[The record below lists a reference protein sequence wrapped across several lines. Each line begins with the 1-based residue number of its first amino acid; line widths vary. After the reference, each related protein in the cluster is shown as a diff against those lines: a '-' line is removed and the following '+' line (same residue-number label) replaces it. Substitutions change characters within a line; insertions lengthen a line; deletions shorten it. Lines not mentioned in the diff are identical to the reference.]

1 VELLIMSVVV
11 TLKIPE
17 EVAHQAQAVA
27 TSTKRRVE
35 DVLTEWLDRA
45 AAEIP
50 VEQLPDNEVRT
61 LVKMQMSEDQQ
72 SELNELLD
80 SQREAQ
86 LTNVQQTR
94 LDVLMQIYR
103 RGLVRK
109 AQAVKVAVDRGLMP
123 PLG

>member
-1 VELLIMSVVV
+1 MSVVV

-27 TSTKRRVE
+27 ANTQRRVE

-50 VEQLPDNEVRT
+50 VDQLPDDEVRT
-61 LVKMQMSEDQQ
+61 LTTMQLSDQQQ
-72 SELNELLD
+72 SELDSLLD
-80 SQREAQ
+80 QQREGELADDER
-86 LTNVQQTR
+86 TR
-94 LDVLMQIYR
+94 LDALMQIYR

-109 AQAVKVAVDRGLMP
+109 AQAIKVAVDRGLVP

>member
-1 VELLIMSVVV
+1 MSVVV
-11 TLKIPE
+11 TLNIPE

-27 TSTKRRVE
+27 ASTKRRVE

-45 AAEIP
+45 AAELP
-50 VEQLPDNEVRT
+50 VEQLPDSEVRT
-61 LVKMQMSEDQQ
+61 LARMHMSEDQQ
-72 SELNELLD
+72 LELSDLLD
-80 SQREAQ
+80 SQREAK
-86 LTNVQQTR
+86 LTKMQQER
-94 LDVLMQIYR
+94 LDTLMQIYR